1 MVITID
7 YMLAIKLDKGK
18 IIIETDDRSVQFY
31 LQGTVEETGYNF
43 YLKRMDLMKKTVK
56 IYDKSKTV
64 RGVTTYTIG
73 RGWLAYIMNMF
84 KDHISKETYD
94 YLYRSLLS
102 DSYVDTPFPNLRNY
116 QNSDI
121 LHLLKYKV
129 GLFQVAV
136 GLGKSEMIA
145 TLTNYFRSIGKRV
158 LLICPGSKARDELDK
173 RVNIRFGLTPTSVIG
188 DPLCSIITSGL
199 MNRKDLK
206 KDVELEKKLG
216 SYDVVLVDEVEYTIN
231 PGGMFLY
238 DRLQNAEY
246 FYGFSGTADKY
257 TGQALTFREGLS
269 ENILRNKDLIK
280 YFGPALVYRLPTNK
294 QISQIVVKTK
304 SLDFLKLD
312 MPRTGGK
319 TNIYNEVMNQIWTD
333 PKICRCIVKICKAYP
348 QTFIPMNN
356 LTTVITEWIE
366 KWFKGVFRVLL
377 VCGEGYLYYDLDGK
391 MTNLNLTQACEYI
404 REGLVDVIPS
414 TSAGYRALD
423 FPGLENILLC
433 IGKVAGVVIQALGRC
448 SRGEHMNIITMEP
461 YGESRKIPVL
471 SKAMEERETLFSEY
485 YKYCMFDKT
494 IIGED
499 TL

>member
-1 MVITID
+1 
-7 YMLAIKLDKGK
+7 MLNIKLDTGK

-31 LQGTVEETGYNF
+31 LQGIIQETGYNF
-43 YLKRMDLMKKTVK
+43 FMRRMDMMKKNIK
-56 IYDKSKTV
+56 IYDKAKTV
-64 RGVTTYTIG
+64 KGITTFTLG
-73 RGWLAYIMNMF
+73 RGWLAYIMNVF

-94 YLYRSLLS
+94 TLHRSLLS
-102 DSYVDTPFPNLRNY
+102 DYYVDTPFPNLRNY

-145 TLTNYFRSIGKRV
+145 TLTNYFVSIGKRV
-158 LLICPGSKARDELDK
+158 LLICPGSKAKDELNK
-173 RVNIRFGLTPTSVIG
+173 RVNLRFGLEPSATIG
-188 DPLCSIITSGL
+188 DPLCSIITSGVL
-199 MNRKDLK
+199 NRKDLK
-206 KDVELEKKLG
+206 KDKDLEAKLS
-216 SYDVVLVDEVEYTIN
+216 SYDVILVDEVEYTIN

-238 DRLQNAEY
+238 DRLQNAEF

-257 TGQALTFREGLS
+257 NGQALTFREGLS

-294 QISQIVVKTK
+294 QISQVVVKTK
-304 SLDFLKLD
+304 ALDFLKLQ
-312 MPRTGGK
+312 MPGGGSK

-333 PKICRCIVKICKAYP
+333 PKICECIVKICKAYP

-356 LTTVITEWIE
+356 LTTVITEWID

-377 VCGEGYLYYDLDGK
+377 VCGEGYIYHDLDGNK
-391 MTNLNLTQACEYI
+391 KNLSLVEACDYI
-404 REGLVDVIPS
+404 REGKVDVIPS

-448 SRGEHMNIITMEP
+448 SRGTHMNIITMEP
-461 YGESRKIPVL
+461 YGEARKIPVF

-499 TL
+499 LL